1 MMNMMWTVET
11 GDTGFNNTIHLV
23 ELVLG
28 DTDDTHDVSRYQNFT
43 ILVSCIPRYIL
54 LPRY

>member
-23 ELVLG
+23 EL
-28 DTDDTHDVSRYQNFT
+28 Q
-43 ILVSCIPRYIL
+43 
-54 LPRY
+54 